1 MAETFTDRL
10 KLSKRDTG
18 DLNWGQGAN
27 ANLEVIDAHMQQS
40 TLRPPRTVTATLGSG
55 AVSANLV
62 GNTSYFYKVTAVNAA
77 GETTESV
84 IPAVVEGQVVQP
96 TTPLPIII
104 QWETVKGATG
114 YRIYKSTASGQQRFL
129 TSVSGEATASFTDDG
144 GTASNPAVPV
154 PATNT
159 ASLLG
164 AAEQIVFNDAGI
176 LTGDNKLKF
185 SKGTGILSLTGQVK
199 LVDGLQQAGKVL
211 TSDALGL
218 ASWQATAGGGGVTDH
233 GALTG
238 LSDNDH
244 PQYQLKS
251 VLTAKGDLYT
261 RDATDIVRVGI
272 GTDGQVLTAD
282 AASSAGVKWAAG
294 GGGTV
299 YGWKVI
305 GDKIS
310 GAEFGEEV
318 RFTVPSTPK
327 QVFRVIFES
336 VAGAIEIGLNGTYS
350 GSSYQ
355 KTSRSYYLGQSADT
369 WVQGYTNFFYAQGG
383 NGYGVFVDV
392 LLNYIHYGGASRHE
406 YHFKTIA
413 TQQHSFQNET
423 EQIGSVFFPT
433 GASPELTEIR
443 FQLPNNQ
450 RVILLKL

>member
-1 MAETFTDRL
+1 MAETLTDKL

-27 ANLEVIDAHMQQS
+27 ANLEAIDAHVQQAL
-40 TLRPPRTVTATLGSG
+40 LRPPRTLLATLGSG
-55 AVSANLV
+55 AVGANLL
-62 GNTSYFYKVTAVNAA
+62 GNTVYFYKVTAINAA
-77 GETTESV
+77 GETTEGK
-84 IPAVVEGQVVQP
+84 IPAIMEAQVTQP
-96 TTPLPIII
+96 LIPLPIII

-114 YRIYKSTASGQQRFL
+114 YKVYKSTTSGQEKFL
-129 TSVSGEATASFTDDG
+129 ASVSGESTSTFTDTG
-144 GTASNPAVPV
+144 NTESNPAITVPT
-154 PATNT
+154 TNT
-159 ASLLG
+159 ASAIG
-164 AAEQIVFNDAGI
+164 ANEQIVFNDSGGP
-176 LTGDNKLKF
+176 TGDDKLKF
-185 SKGTGILSLTGQVK
+185 SKGSGILSLTGQIK
-199 LVDGLQQAGKVL
+199 IVDGQQLAGKVL

-218 ASWQATAGGGGVTDH
+218 ATWQPTASGGGVTDH

-238 LSDNDH
+238 LADNDH
-244 PQYQLKS
+244 PQYQLKNI
-251 VLTAKGDLYT
+251 LTSKGDLYT
-261 RDATDIVRVGI
+261 RDATDIVRVGV
-272 GTDGQVLTAD
+272 GTDGHVLTAD
-282 AASSAGVKWAAG
+282 SASSAGVKWAAG

-305 GDKIS
+305 GDKLS

-336 VAGAIEIGLNGTYS
+336 VTGPIEIGLNGTYS
-350 GSSYQ
+350 ASSYQ

-392 LLNYIHYGGASRHE
+392 LLNYIYYGGASRHE

-413 TQQHSFQNET
+413 SQQHSFQNET
-423 EQIGSVFFPT
+423 EQIGSVYFPT